1 MSGSSA
7 APHPNPGPGAPGG
20 PSGPAGALQ
29 AGPPG
34 SADPTAPAPHHGP
47 TATEVRLDALMPAE
61 MAAKAAE
68 IGVRKAA
75 LGTGPMFVLAILA
88 GAFIAL
94 GAAFATTVAAGAAG
108 ELPYG
113 VIRLLA
119 GLAFSLGLILVIVG
133 GAELFTGNNLL
144 AMAWASRRISTGAV
158 VRNWVIV
165 YAGNLVGA
173 VGTAVL
179 VVVAGQ
185 YAFGGGSV
193 VRNWI
198 VVYAGNLVGAVG
210 TAVLVVAAGQYAFGA
225 GSVGSVALSSAAT
238 KVAYAPFQ
246 AFVLGILCNGLVCLA
261 VWLTYSARTTTDRIL
276 AIVPPIAAF
285 VAMGFEHSVANMYFI
300 PAGMLIRAVA
310 PASFWTAIDRVP
322 ADYAALDWAGLVGNL
337 VPVTLGNIVGGTILV
352 GAVYWLVY
360 LRGRH

>member
-1 MSGSSA
+1 MTASI
-7 APHPNPGPGAPGG
+7 PNPGPGSDAPSGRPPSGRSAGG
-20 PSGPAGALQ
+20 PPAS
-29 AGPPG
+29 P
-34 SADPTAPAPHHGP
+34 SHHGP

-61 MAAKAAE
+61 MATKAAE

-75 LGTGPMFVLAILA
+75 MDVVPVFVLAILA

-94 GAAFATTVAAGAAG
+94 GAAFATTVSAGAAG
-108 ELPYG
+108 IVPYG
-113 VIRLLA
+113 VVRLLA

-144 AMAWASRRISTGAV
+144 AMAWASRRVSTAAV
-158 VRNWVIV
+158 VRNWAIV

-179 VVVAGQ
+179 VVAGEQ

-193 VRNWI
+193 G
-198 VVYAGNLVGAVG
+198 AAALATATAKVGYEP
-210 TAVLVVAAGQYAFGA
+210 L
-225 GSVGSVALSSAAT
+225 
-238 KVAYAPFQ
+238 Q

-285 VAMGFEHSVANMYFI
+285 VAMGFEHSIANMYFI
-300 PAGMLIRAVA
+300 PVAMLIRAVA
-310 PASFWTAIDRVP
+310 PESFWASIEAAP
-322 ADYAALDWAGLVGNL
+322 ADYASLDVAGFAGNI

-360 LRGRH
+360 LRGKR

>member
-1 MSGSSA
+1 MTALQPSA
-7 APHPNPGPGAPGG
+7 SPGPGPGADPRANVPGA
-20 PSGPAGALQ
+20 PSDPPAA
-29 AGPPG
+29 A
-34 SADPTAPAPHHGP
+34 PTHHGP

-75 LGTGPMFVLAILA
+75 QGVVPMFVLAILA

-94 GAAFATTVAAGAAG
+94 GAAFATTVSAGAAG
-108 ELPYG
+108 MLPYG

-144 AMAWASRRISTGAV
+144 AMAWASRRISTGSV
-158 VRNWVIV
+158 VRNWVI
-165 YAGNLVGA
+165 
-173 VGTAVL
+173 
-179 VVVAGQ
+179 
-185 YAFGGGSV
+185 
-193 VRNWI
+193 
-198 VVYAGNLVGAVG
+198 VYAGNLVGAVG
-210 TAVLVVAAGQYAFGA
+210 TAVLVVAAGQYAFGG
-225 GSVGSVALSSAAT
+225 GSVGAVALGTAAT
-238 KVAYAPFQ
+238 KVGYEPLQ

-300 PAGMLIRAVA
+300 PAGLLVKAFGSEDFW
-310 PASFWTAIDRVP
+310 ASIDAAP
-322 ADYAALDWAGLVGNL
+322 ADYAALDVAGLVGNL

-360 LRGRH
+360 LRGKH

>member
-1 MSGSSA
+1 MSGA
-7 APHPNPGPGAPGG
+7 VPPGPV
-20 PSGPAGALQ
+20 
-29 AGPPG
+29 
-34 SADPTAPAPHHGP
+34 HGP

-68 IGVRKAA
+68 VGVRKAA
-75 LGTGPMFVLAILA
+75 LGVVPTFVLAVLA

-94 GAAFATTVAAGAAG
+94 GAAFATTVSAGAAG
-108 ELPYG
+108 MLPYG
-113 VIRLLA
+113 IIRLLA

-158 VRNWVIV
+158 IRNWAIV
-165 YAGNLVGA
+165 YVGNLVGA

-179 VVVAGQ
+179 
-185 YAFGGGSV
+185 
-193 VRNWI
+193 I
-198 VVYAGNLVGAVG
+198 
-210 TAVLVVAAGQYAFGA
+210 VAAGQHAFGGA
-225 GSVGSVALSSAAT
+225 SVGAVALSTAAA
-238 KVAYAPFQ
+238 KVGYSPLQ
-246 AFVLGILCNGLVCLA
+246 AFVLGILCNGLVCLS

-310 PASFWTAIDRVP
+310 PDAFWTQIEHAP
-322 ADYAALDWAGLVGNL
+322 ADYASLDWAGLVGNL

-360 LRGRH
+360 LRGKH

>member
-1 MSGSSA
+1 MQGRTSD
-7 APHPNPGPGAPGG
+7 PG
-20 PSGPAGALQ
+20 
-29 AGPPG
+29 
-34 SADPTAPAPHHGP
+34 DPRVH
-47 TATEVRLDALMPAE
+47 TATEARLDALLPAE
-61 MAAKAAE
+61 MASKAAD

-75 LGTGPMFVLAILA
+75 MGVVPTFVLAILA

-108 ELPYG
+108 ILPFGIVRLAAG
-113 VIRLLA
+113 V
-119 GLAFSLGLILVIVG
+119 AFSLGLILVIVG

-144 AMAWASRRISTGAV
+144 AMAWAAGRISVASI
-158 VRNWVIV
+158 VRNWAIV

-185 YAFGGGSV
+185 YLFGDG
-193 VRNWI
+193 
-198 VVYAGNLVGAVG
+198 AVGAV
-210 TAVLVVAAGQYAFGA
+210 
-225 GSVGSVALSSAAT
+225 ALSTAT
-238 KVAYAPFQ
+238 AKAGLDPLR

-300 PAGMLIRAVA
+300 PVGILIRAAA
-310 PASFWTAIDRVP
+310 PDSFWTSIGGARDG
-322 ADYAALDWAGLVGNL
+322 YLGLDAAGLIGNL
-337 VPVTLGNIVGGTILV
+337 VPVTLGNIVGGTVLV
-352 GAVYWLVY
+352 AAVYWLVY
-360 LRGRH
+360 LRDHGRG

>member
-1 MSGSSA
+1 MTTPQPNPAPAA
-7 APHPNPGPGAPGG
+7 APAAP
-20 PSGPAGALQ
+20 
-29 AGPPG
+29 
-34 SADPTAPAPHHGP
+34 
-47 TATEVRLDALMPAE
+47 EVRLDALMPAE

-68 IGVRKAA
+68 SGVRKAA
-75 LGTGPMFVLAILA
+75 LAVMPTFVLAILA

-94 GAAFATTVAAGAAG
+94 GAAFATTVSAGAAG

-113 VIRLLA
+113 IVKLVA

-165 YAGNLVGA
+165 YAGN
-173 VGTAVL
+173 
-179 VVVAGQ
+179 
-185 YAFGGGSV
+185 F
-193 VRNWI
+193 
-198 VVYAGNLVGAVG
+198 VGAVG
-210 TAVLVVAAGQYAFGA
+210 TAVLVVAAGQYAFGG
-225 GSVGSVALSSAAT
+225 GSVGAVALGTAAT
-238 KVAYAPFQ
+238 KVGYEPLQ

-261 VWLTYSARTTTDRIL
+261 VWLTYSARTTADRIL

-310 PASFWTAIDRVP
+310 PESFWAAIGATP
-322 ADYAALDWAGLVGNL
+322 ADYAALDWAGLLGNL

-360 LRGRH
+360 LRGKR

>member
-1 MSGSSA
+1 MTALSSVE
-7 APHPNPGPGAPGG
+7 PGAPGAAPA
-20 PSGPAGALQ
+20 PSPVEPAGPLA
-29 AGPPG
+29 PG
-34 SADPTAPAPHHGP
+34 AAPAPHHGP

-68 IGVRKAA
+68 IGVRKAV
-75 LGTGPMFVLAILA
+75 LGVVPMFVLAILA

-94 GAAFATTVAAGAAG
+94 GAAFATTVSAGAAG
-108 ELPYG
+108 VLPYG

-193 VRNWI
+193 
-198 VVYAGNLVGAVG
+198 GAVALG
-210 TAVLVVAAGQYAFGA
+210 TAAAK
-225 GSVGSVALSSAAT
+225 VGYGPL
-238 KVAYAPFQ
+238 Q

-300 PAGMLIRAVA
+300 PAGLLIKALA
-310 PASFWTAIDRVP
+310 PESFWASIDAAP
-322 ADYAALDWAGLVGNL
+322 ADYATLDLAGLVGNL

-360 LRGRH
+360 LRGKH